1 MDITSC
7 LNPSSRLSAS
17 LTRLFAVAAG
27 LSVANVY
34 YAQPL
39 LDILSRDFS
48 VSPAAIGGVITA
60 TQLGCAA
67 ALLFVVPLGD
77 RLNRRFL
84 MQIQFAGLLAALLVV
99 GLAQSAFMLL
109 AGMLATGLAGTAMTQ
124 GLIAYAASAAA
135 PGEQGRVVGT
145 TQGGVFIGL
154 LLARVF
160 SGGISDIA
168 GWRAVYIL
176 PALLMA
182 VTAIPLFRRLPDVPQ
197 PAEKLSYPQLIAS
210 VFTLLLREKVLQIR
224 GILAFLMFASFS
236 IFWSALVL
244 PLSAPPYQLSHT
256 LTGAFGLAGASGAL
270 IAARAG
276 KWADQGYAGRTSA
289 YALIIMLLSWWP
301 LSMPGH
307 SLTALI
313 IGIIL
318 LDAGG
323 QALHVTNQSMI
334 FHARSDAPARL
345 TGAYMLFYATG
356 SGLGAISATMTYSA
370 AGWTGI
376 CLLGAGVSGT
386 ALLFWWFTRHIIR

>member
-1 MDITSC
+1 MDITACS
-7 LNPSSRLSAS
+7 NPSSRLSAS

-77 RLNRRFL
+77 KLNRRFL
-84 MQIQFAGLLAALLVV
+84 IQIQFAGLLAALLVV

-160 SGGISDIA
+160 SGGVSDIA

-176 PALLMA
+176 PAIVMVLI
-182 VTAIPLFRRLPDVPQ
+182 AIPLFRRLPDVAQ
-197 PAEKLSYPQLIAS
+197 SAEKLSYPQLVAS
-210 VFTLLLREKVLQIR
+210 VFILLLREKVLQIR
-224 GILAFLMFASFS
+224 GMLAFLMFASFS

-256 LTGAFGLAGASGAL
+256 FTGAFGLAGVAGAL

-301 LSMPGH
+301 LSMPGQ

-323 QALHVTNQSMI
+323 QAMHVTNQSLI
-334 FHARSDAPARL
+334 FRARCDAPARL

-376 CLLGAGVSGT
+376 CLLGAGVSSV
-386 ALLFWWFTRHIIR
+386 ALLFWWFTRNIIR